1 MDTLPASNRVLHVI
15 YSMKRGGAES
25 LLLDSVRNSSKLD
38 NGHFPP
44 TVVCWHHEGSL
55 GPELRKANVPLFV
68 LNRRTRPLW
77 LAPLL
82 LFDFLGL
89 LRNITKI
96 ARETDAKIIHG
107 HLVDSAFIAAI
118 VSSRIG
124 AKSAA
129 TIYSNHVVPMSIK
142 GGTLKHRIW
151 MALTRWSFRHLDRLI
166 SISGDVTETLIGKFG
181 AWPQNI
187 AEVPVA
193 VAPVRPKISKAQARA
208 LFGLSKEEICL
219 VFTGRLVANKNQTAL
234 ISMVK
239 ELVGKGL
246 KVRLLLVGDGPDKE
260 KLQRKIQSTGTEGHV
275 TLLGLYP
282 DLSEVLAAADIFVTA
297 SLSEGVS
304 LALLEAMTLRIPI
317 VSTRSEGNA
326 ELLKNGVGY
335 LVGEAD
341 TPALANAVASL
352 AKDPSARK
360 QLADKAER
368 FYQENHSQEV
378 RRAAELAVYSNLLKG
393 SQ

>member
-25 LLLDSVRNSSKLD
+25 LLLDSVRNSSELD
-38 NGHFPP
+38 SGQFSPA
-44 TVVCWHHEGSL
+44 VVCWHHEGSL

-89 LRNITKI
+89 LRSITKI

-118 VSSRIG
+118 VSSRVG

-151 MALTRWSFRHLDRLI
+151 TVLTRWSFRRLDRLI

-208 LFGLSKEEICL
+208 LFGLSNEEICL
-219 VFTGRLVANKNQTAL
+219 VFTGRLVANKNQAAL

-239 ELVGKGL
+239 ELIGKGL

-260 KLQRKIQSTGTEGHV
+260 TLQREIQATGTEGHV

-282 DLSEVLAAADIFVTA
+282 DLSEVLAATDIFVTA

-335 LVGEAD
+335 LVDEAD
-341 TPALANAVASL
+341 IPALANAVTSL
-352 AKDPSARK
+352 AADPSARK

-393 SQ
+393 TQ

>member
-25 LLLDSVRNSSKLD
+25 LLLDSVCNTSELES
-38 NGHFPP
+38 GHFSPV
-44 TVVCWHHEGSL
+44 VVCWHHEGSL
-55 GPELRKANVPLFV
+55 GSELRKANVPLFV

-89 LRNITKI
+89 LRSITKI
-96 ARETDAKIIHG
+96 ARETDAKIVHG

-142 GGTLKHRIW
+142 DGTLKHRIW

-208 LFGLSKEEICL
+208 LFGLSNDEICL

-260 KLQRKIQSTGTEGHV
+260 RLQREIQATGTEGHV

-326 ELLKNGVGY
+326 ELLKNAVGY
-335 LVGEAD
+335 LVDEAD
-341 TPALANAVASL
+341 IPALANAVASL
-352 AKDPSARK
+352 ASDPSARK

-393 SQ
+393 AQ

>member
-1 MDTLPASNRVLHVI
+1 MNTVPASNHVLHVI

-25 LLLDSVRNSSKLD
+25 LLLGSVRHKSGMNC
-38 NGHFPP
+38 GPFPP

-68 LNRRTRPLW
+68 LNQRIRPLW

-89 LRNITKI
+89 LQSITKI

-142 GGTLKHRIW
+142 DGTLKHRIW
-151 MALTRWSFRHLDRLI
+151 MALTCWSFRRLDRLI
-166 SISGDVTETLIGKFG
+166 SISSDVTETLIGNFG
-181 AWPQNI
+181 ASPHNL

-193 VAPVRPKISKAQARA
+193 VAPIHPKVSKAQARA
-208 LFGLSKEEICL
+208 LFGVSNKDICL

-246 KVRLLLVGDGPDKE
+246 KIRLLLVGDGPDKE
-260 KLQRKIQSTGTEGHV
+260 QLQREIQATGTEGHV

-326 ELLKNGVGY
+326 ELLKNGVGC
-335 LVGEAD
+335 LVDEAD
-341 TPALANAVASL
+341 IPALANAVASL
-352 AKDPSARK
+352 AADPLARK
-360 QLADKAER
+360 RFADKAEQ

-378 RRAAELAVYSNLLKG
+378 RRTAELAVYSNLLKG